1 MLYAITSIIL
11 FLLPEFVPMTN
22 AQEILVLSI
31 GGILLLPFLY
41 EVHNEMIK

>member
-1 MLYAITSIIL
+1 MLYAIASLIL

-22 AQEILVLSI
+22 AREVLILSI

-41 EVHNEMIK
+41 EIHYGMFK

>member
-1 MLYAITSIIL
+1 MLYAIASTIL

-22 AQEILVLSI
+22 AQENLLLIL

-41 EVHNEMIK
+41 EVHDELTK